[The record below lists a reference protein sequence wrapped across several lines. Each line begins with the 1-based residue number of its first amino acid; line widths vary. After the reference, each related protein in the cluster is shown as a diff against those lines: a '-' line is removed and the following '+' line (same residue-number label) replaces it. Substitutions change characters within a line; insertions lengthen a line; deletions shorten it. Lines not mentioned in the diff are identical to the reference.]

1 MIKSLLTGILKIIVK
16 VLNIV
21 LLPINLLIENIFP
34 DMTTS
39 IQAFNNFV
47 NTYLGST
54 LTYFFHILPPIFR
67 SILVVWLTFVIS
79 YYTVYYTYIT
89 LMKIWN
95 IIQKI
100 KFW

>member
-47 NTYLGST
+47 NTS
-54 LTYFFHILPPIFR
+54 
-67 SILVVWLTFVIS
+67 
-79 YYTVYYTYIT
+79 
-89 LMKIWN
+89 
-95 IIQKI
+95 
-100 KFW
+100 